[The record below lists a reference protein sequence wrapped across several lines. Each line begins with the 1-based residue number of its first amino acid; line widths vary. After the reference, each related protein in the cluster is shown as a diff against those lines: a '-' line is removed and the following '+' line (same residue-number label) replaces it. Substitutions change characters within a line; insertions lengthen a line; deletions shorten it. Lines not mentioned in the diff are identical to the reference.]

1 MGSNGDK
8 RRIWPTAAVL
18 TLSLLAHAALMLLP
32 LPGPRQDSP
41 RRDRPTM
48 VVDLAPGRAKRAAE
62 TPERTAEPE
71 PKTERSPPEQMQQP
85 QDPQEP
91 QATEP
96 ADAAQ
101 SALASSAPAETP
113 AEAAP
118 PDATT
123 TADRM
128 QAQLLNAARTLGRES
143 EQDGEVNGLQYNETP
158 ALPSQPGWLNQYT
171 GMVRPSIGRWQGNDG
186 SRNARVVT
194 DSGRAFCIRTRAP
207 TIAEVFN
214 PWMSSAVGMMRGCGR
229 ERPRT
234 ADGENPWL
242 RRPGA
247 E

>member
-48 VVDLAPGRAKRAAE
+48 VVDLAPGPTERAAE
-62 TPERTAEPE
+62 TPQGLPEPE
-71 PKTERSPPEQMQQP
+71 PERSPPEQMQQP
-85 QDPQEP
+85 QEP
-91 QATEP
+91 QATET

-113 AEAAP
+113 AKPAP

-128 QAQLLNAARTLGRES
+128 QAQLLDAARTLGRES
-143 EQDGEVNGLQYNETP
+143 EQDAGDNGLQYNETP

-171 GMVRPSIGRWQGNDG
+171 GTVRPSIGRWQGNDG

-242 RRPGA
+242 RQPGA

>member
-18 TLSLLAHAALMLLP
+18 ALSVLAHAALMLLP

-48 VVDLAPGRAKRAAE
+48 VVDLAPGPTERAAE
-62 TPERTAEPE
+62 TPQGLPEPE
-71 PKTERSPPEQMQQP
+71 AERSPPEQMQQ
-85 QDPQEP
+85 PQEP

-113 AEAAP
+113 AEAVPA
-118 PDATT
+118 DATAS
-123 TADRM
+123 ADRM
-128 QAQLLNAARTLGRES
+128 QAQLLDAARTLGRES
-143 EQDGEVNGLQYNETP
+143 EQDAGDNGLQYNETP

-171 GMVRPSIGRWQGNDG
+171 GTVSTSIDQWKGMDG
-186 SRNARVVT
+186 SRNVRFVT
-194 DSGRAFCIRTRAP
+194 ASGQTYCVRIRPP
-207 TIAEVFN
+207 TICETFN
-214 PWMSSAVGMMRGCGR
+214 PGMSSAVPMIRDCGR
-229 ERPRT
+229 ASPQAPEL
-234 ADGENPWL
+234 DNPWL
-242 RRPGA
+242 RQPRA